1 LDSDTPAFDGAVGP
15 AYRVGPA
22 GLCDPPMEVWLPIP
36 DGVDP
41 DAVTVYYYLDGG
53 DDAGWHRGDAVAGW
67 LVPDSMV
74 VIADET
80 GTRLGMTIRH
90 GGTVQLADTELVVQP
105 TTSAILPW
113 PPTGD
118 TLLVLLALAAVA
130 VVRARKPARE
140 RCEER

>member
-1 LDSDTPAFDGAVGP
+1 GDLVPLDSDTPAFDGAVGP

-41 DAVTVYYYLDGG
+41 NAVTVYYYLDGG
-53 DDAGWHRGDAVAGW
+53 DDTGWHRGDTVAGW
-67 LVPDSMV
+67 LVADSMV
-74 VIADET
+74 MIADET

-90 GGTVQLADTELVVQP
+90 GCVIQLADTELVVRP
-105 TTSAILPW
+105 TTSAIVPW

-118 TLLVLLALAAVA
+118 TLLVIAALMA
-130 VVRARKPARE
+130 VVLVRAKQRAH
-140 RCEER
+140 